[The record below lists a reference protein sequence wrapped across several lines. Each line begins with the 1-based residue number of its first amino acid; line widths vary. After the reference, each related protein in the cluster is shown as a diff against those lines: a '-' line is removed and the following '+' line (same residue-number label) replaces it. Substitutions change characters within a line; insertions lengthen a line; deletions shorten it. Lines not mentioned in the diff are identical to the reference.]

1 MGGSEGPPRVLGPSL
16 EGCGGFGDPRGSLE
30 GVGGAPGILGSPWR
44 QGGGAFGILGDP
56 WRAWGALQ
64 RPGDPRG
71 LRGDLGDFLEGV

>member
-44 QGGGAFGILGDP
+44 QGGGL
-56 WRAWGALQ
+56 L
-64 RPGDPRG
+64 
-71 LRGDLGDFLEGV
+71 VS